1 MTLTHA
7 FAYSGLHRLSQ
18 EYRKST
24 TWEQQLEIEKSKTI
38 KMFARQ
44 GLTVTRIEAKYTGA
58 FSSDD
63 SEHTTMIET
72 FAQRGPVK
80 YTDALSD
87 EDGERT
93 SWMQGEAVG
102 PQTGTKA
109 EENRT
114 RRWCF
119 RLGLRLRKSRA
130 RHIKRDDIGGYCLK
144 TEYGRELFPCGGF
157 SCSLS
162 DVEAYLAT
170 EEARIVKE
178 ATWRKEQ

>member
-1 MTLTHA
+1 MTLTKS
-7 FAYSGLHRLSQ
+7 FAYGGLTRLSK
-18 EYRKST
+18 EVRKSK
-24 TWEQQLEIEKSKTI
+24 TWEQQCEIEKADMV
-38 KMFARQ
+38 KMFARH
-44 GLTVTRIEAKYTGA
+44 GLTVTKIEFEYTGA
-58 FSSDD
+58 SSDD
-63 SEHTTMIET
+63 SE
-72 FAQRGPVK
+72 
-80 YTDALSD
+80 
-87 EDGERT
+87 RT
-93 SWMQGEAVG
+93 SWMHGEAVG

-144 TEYGRELFPCGGF
+144 TEYGRELFPCRGF